1 MKMLRIELH
10 TTCGIMR
17 FFRDDKKTIK
27 CRVVFDA
34 SMRGNGVFLNDC
46 VLPRPDLQ
54 PNLASLLINCK
65 QNWSHSTYLKDIPS
79 SQAIARGLGRSPVPV
94 ERFEV

>member
-54 PNLASLLINCK
+54 PNLASLLINFK
-65 QNWSHSTYLKDIPS
+65 QNWSHSTYLKRYSFKS
-79 SQAIARGLGRSPVPV
+79 SYCQRIGPFTSTCG
-94 ERFEV
+94 EI